1 MGLLST
7 TKDISCNG
15 IFNTAH
21 FVKKTQTTLSHKTH
35 TSLSKGFFE
44 YSPKSG
50 RKKSGGK
57 WGYSLIKWRAYV
69 LVWRLL

>member
-21 FVKKTQTTLSHKTH
+21 FVKKNANNTL
-35 TSLSKGFFE
+35 
-44 YSPKSG
+44 P
-50 RKKSGGK
+50 
-57 WGYSLIKWRAYV
+57 
-69 LVWRLL
+69 